1 MLLIH
6 LIRLD
11 VSGMKDLSH
20 SHRCY
25 RFSVS
30 FPQRERQNG
39 NSFHYLAPRPE
50 APLWNMLIRLADFK
64 CWREAGC
71 SASDGS
77 SNGLFGYCTCCRHSV
92 NCGSLGKQT
101 ASIKYCKSSVCV
113 ILWGPE
119 CLKVWKQQL
128 WKGPRS
134 RVSSGIGGTCSALVC
149 LNIHVLMLIF
159 AWGDRAIRSRLKD
172 GLHWI

>member
-39 NSFHYLAPRPE
+39 NSFIYLPPGLKRHYE
-50 APLWNMLIRLADFK
+50 ICLIRLADFK

-77 SNGLFGYCTCCRHSV
+77 SNGLFGLLHMLLHSV

-101 ASIKYCKSSVCV
+101 ARIKYCKSRCMCVGVCV
-113 ILWGPE
+113 IFWGPWVSE
-119 CLKVWKQQL
+119 GLNTAIMERAKKSCLHWNREHLFSIVMFKH
-128 WKGPRS
+128 S
-134 RVSSGIGGTCSALVC
+134 C
-149 LNIHVLMLIF
+149 LNGNIHLRWPGNM
-159 AWGDRAIRSRLKD
+159 
-172 GLHWI
+172 